1 MGALRTP
8 WREERSVQSL
18 KGPKVGRIVRALC
31 DFSPPLG
38 VRQLADR
45 VQTDPGYASRVLA
58 FLEREDLIERQSR
71 GPVTNVGWQGLIRR
85 WTENYSVLDSNRMS
99 SYLEPRG
106 LNSLLE
112 KLGDTNLR
120 YAVTGSLGAAI
131 VAFVAPSRL
140 AICYVD
146 DPKSAASDLGLRS
159 VESGANV
166 MLAESFDPVVYER
179 TWEQDGVTFA
189 ALSQIAADLLTS
201 PGRGPAEADELLD
214 WMAKNEAAW
223 RS

>member
-1 MGALRTP
+1 M
-8 WREERSVQSL
+8 
-18 KGPKVGRIVRALC
+18 
-31 DFSPPLG
+31 
-38 VRQLADR
+38 
-45 VQTDPGYASRVLA
+45 
-58 FLEREDLIERQSR
+58 
-71 GPVTNVGWQGLIRR
+71 
-85 WTENYSVLDSNRMS
+85 LDSNRTS

-120 YAVTGSLGAAI
+120 YAVTGSLGAAN
-131 VAFVAPSRL
+131 VALVAPSRL
-140 AICYVD
+140 AICYLD
-146 DPKSAASDLGLRS
+146 DPKSAANDLGLRS
-159 VESGANV
+159 VESRANV
-166 MLAESFDPVVYER
+166 MLAEPFDPVVYER

-214 WMAKNEAAW
+214 WMANNEAAW